1 MKYNLSFSLDLK
13 QDEQANMI
21 YEPESFIEKPI
32 SISVPDIIASFEDF
46 IQSFDH
52 VCLVEQHSHDASRK
66 LQGLSGDVYF
76 CWAKELDK
84 TALAKLC
91 EDLVHY
97 FKKFNLSLSSEKFL
111 DSEVSPQFSG
121 LQEVITL
128 RNYLARYAK
137 SAKKMYKNGYV
148 YVTPIG

>member
-13 QDEQANMI
+13 QDEQANVI
-21 YEPESFIEKPI
+21 YDPESFIENPI
-32 SISVPDIIASFEDF
+32 SISVPDIISSFEDF

-52 VCLVEQHSHDASRK
+52 VGLVEQNPSNSLRK

-76 CWAKELDK
+76 CRAKELDK
-84 TALAKLC
+84 TALEKLC

-121 LQEVITL
+121 LQEVIAL